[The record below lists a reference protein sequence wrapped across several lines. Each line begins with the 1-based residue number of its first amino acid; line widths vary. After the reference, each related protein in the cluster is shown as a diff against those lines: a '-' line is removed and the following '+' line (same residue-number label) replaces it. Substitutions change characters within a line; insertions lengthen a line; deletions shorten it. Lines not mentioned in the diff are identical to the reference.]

1 MDIQQKF
8 LKMTNINLINW
19 TIAHDYCEKYEYPYL
34 NGLNMDMCFHF
45 KIDLSFF
52 NKNDYL
58 IIHPINAED
67 FVQII
72 LYLTKMQTKYWKL
85 PFAKVIPSCIDQLN
99 YIRNNLYK
107 NIIVYNDIRVVKDEL
122 IVPIA
127 YSTESEIISAS
138 FATLILSTTLWKK
151 FYKCHKKQIDDG
163 IYEEFEK
170 EEE

>member
-19 TIAHDYCEKYEYPYL
+19 TIAHDYYEKYEYPYL

-67 FVQII
+67 FIQII
-72 LYLTKMQTKYWKL
+72 LYLTKIQTKYWKL
-85 PFAKVIPSCIDQLN
+85 PFAHDIPYYINQLN
-99 YIRNNLYK
+99 YIRKKLCK
-107 NIIVYNDIRVVKDEL
+107 NILVYNDIRVVKDEL

-127 YSTESEIISAS
+127 YSTESDILSA
-138 FATLILSTTLWKK
+138 ALPTLILSTTLWKK
-151 FYKCHKKQIDDG
+151 FYKLHKNKIDKLT
-163 IYEEFEK
+163 YEDFIEK
-170 EEE
+170 L

>member
-1 MDIQQKF
+1 
-8 LKMTNINLINW
+8 
-19 TIAHDYCEKYEYPYL
+19 
-34 NGLNMDMCFHF
+34 
-45 KIDLSFF
+45 
-52 NKNDYL
+52 
-58 IIHPINAED
+58 
-67 FVQII
+67 
-72 LYLTKMQTKYWKL
+72 MQTKYWKL

-151 FYKCHKKQIDDG
+151 FYKLHKKQIDDG